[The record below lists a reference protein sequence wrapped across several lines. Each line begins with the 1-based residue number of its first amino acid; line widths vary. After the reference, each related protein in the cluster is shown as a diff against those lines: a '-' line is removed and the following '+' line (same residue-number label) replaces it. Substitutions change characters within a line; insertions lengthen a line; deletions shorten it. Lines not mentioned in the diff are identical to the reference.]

1 MFYLLIHPFHR
12 HQIILLE
19 LWNSP
24 RRHIVAAFR
33 EIYIQHSGGEK
44 VNGEEKGGVY
54 SRRAETETISTAVW
68 YLMRKY
74 LLLLGGIPAIH

>member
-12 HQIILLE
+12 HRVILLE

-24 RRHIVAAFR
+24 GRHIVAAFR

-44 VNGEEKGGVY
+44 VNVEQNGRV
-54 SRRAETETISTAVW
+54 SRRRAETETISIA
-68 YLMRKY
+68 
-74 LLLLGGIPAIH
+74 